1 MQVHEAMNTARRRI
15 KLRAAF
21 DMASRCAMLVLIG
34 QLAAGVWIYFRGG
47 RVIES
52 VWIGVGAGVI
62 AVGFLI
68 GWLRKNPTRFELAAL
83 IDGRLGLR
91 ERLSTAVSANEGTA
105 QVHDENWKLAIDEQ
119 AAATA
124 GRIHAVD
131 LERAFSLPRMSRLLA
146 AAAVMVLIAFL
157 MPRLP
162 IPGVAGAQGQSKEK
176 SAEKKAEE
184 ARKAREAARRL
195 ESRAKE
201 IAKSAENKK
210 LEKAR
215 DAAMKV
221 AEQAKKME
229 QKVEDKKDALSELQ
243 KIAKEIKKQKDES
256 LGRAQAKDGLS
267 KPGEEDSLSEM
278 ARQLDEA
285 RTGDLQNDFEKL
297 ASELR
302 KEADAAKA
310 EGRHP
315 RVDKKSL
322 EDLMKRLKQSEEV
335 MRRLEELAKNDPAM
349 REKLGR
355 MSEEERKL
363 LERIRKKLENLGG
376 A

>member
-21 DMASRCAMLVLIG
+21 DTASRCAMLVLVG

-52 VWIGVGAGVI
+52 VWIGVGVGVI
-62 AVGFLI
+62 AIGFLI
-68 GWLRKNPTRFELAAL
+68 GWLRKNPTRFELAAM

-91 ERLSTAVSANEGTA
+91 EKLSTAVSANEGTA
-105 QVHDENWKLAIDEQ
+105 QVHDENWKVAIADQ
-119 AAATA
+119 AVATA

-131 LERAFSLPRMSRLLA
+131 LERAFALPRMSRLLA

-157 MPRLP
+157 LPRLP
-162 IPGVAGAQGQSKEK
+162 IPGAVGDDGQTNEA

-201 IAKSAENKK
+201 IAKSAETKK

-256 LGRAQAKDGLS
+256 LGRSEAKDGLS

-302 KEADAAKA
+302 KEADAAKT

-335 MRRLEELAKNDPAM
+335 LRRLEELAKNDPAM

>member
-1 MQVHEAMNTARRRI
+1 MQFDEAILTARRRI

-52 VWIGVGAGVI
+52 VWIGVGVGVI

-68 GWLRKNPTRFELAAL
+68 GWLKKSPTRFELAAL

-91 ERLSTAVSANEGTA
+91 EKLSTAVSANEGTA
-105 QVHDENWKLAIDEQ
+105 QVHDENWKVAIEDQ
-119 AAATA
+119 AALTA

-131 LERAFSLPRMSRLLA
+131 LERAFTLPKMSRLLA
-146 AAAVMVLIAFL
+146 AACLMIVIAML

-162 IPGVAGAQGQSKEK
+162 IPGAAGAQNQTTEE

-184 ARKAREAARRL
+184 SRKAREAARRL
-195 ESRAKE
+195 EARAKE
-201 IAKSAENKK
+201 IAKAAETKK

-215 DAAMKV
+215 DAAKKV

-243 KIAKEIKKQKDES
+243 KIAKDVKKQKDEA
-256 LGRAQAKDGLS
+256 LGRADAKDGLS

-297 ASELR
+297 ASELK

-335 MRRLEELAKNDPAM
+335 MRRLEELAKQDPSL
-349 REKLGR
+349 REKLGK

-363 LERIRKKLENLGG
+363 LERIRKKLEKLGG